1 MKPNFETLEKLVNQ
15 WGEDKGI
22 LPFPNPMAQFAKTQE
37 EVDELNDAIKANDRE
52 AVKDA
57 IGDIMVTLIM
67 QTGAWGLSASECLDA
82 AYSEIRSRTGQMV
95 DGIFVKDVEE
105 EKAND

>member
-1 MKPNFETLEKLVNQ
+1 MKPTFETLESLVNQ

-22 LPFPNPMAQFAKTQE
+22 LPFPNPMAQWVKTQE

-67 QTGAWGLSASECLDA
+67 QNAAWGFTAAECLDA
-82 AYSEIRSRTGQMV
+82 AYKEIRERTGQMV
-95 DGIFVKDVEE
+95 DGIFVKDVKED
-105 EKAND
+105 KSDD